1 MKVNDKKNMNQQ
13 EPYSK
18 PGMYTYQTRVRYSE
32 CGASRQA
39 GLSHILDYL
48 QDACTFQAEEL
59 GIGLSYMQ
67 EHKAGWVLSSWQ
79 ADLLRYPG
87 FGETLRITT
96 WPYDFYGFMGFRN
109 FLVTDAAGEP
119 LVRAN
124 SVWVFMDMRKN
135 RPVKITPEISH
146 AYQVQERL
154 EMEYLDRK
162 LHNFEAGSQKPAL
175 QIPRYFIDTNHHVN
189 NAKYIL
195 LAEELL
201 PENFQAA
208 RVRAEYKKPAVYGDL
223 LFPCIR
229 QQADCQA
236 VKFSDREGRPYVL
249 MEFYPL
255 NK

>member
-1 MKVNDKKNMNQQ
+1 MNQKEQ
-13 EPYSK
+13 NGK
-18 PGMYTYQTRVRYSE
+18 PGIYTYPATVRYSE
-32 CGASRQA
+32 CSASGQA

-48 QDACTFQAEEL
+48 QDTCTFQAEAL

-67 EHKAGWVLSSWQ
+67 KHQAGWVLNSWQ
-79 ADLLRYPG
+79 ADLVRYPC
-87 FGETLRITT
+87 FGEKIFITT

-109 FLVTDAAGEP
+109 FFVTDAAGEP
-119 LVRAN
+119 LIRTN

-135 RPVKITPEISH
+135 RPIKIDAEIAN
-146 AYQVQERL
+146 AYQVHERL

-162 LHNFEAGSQKPAL
+162 LQDFEADRQEPPF

-201 PENFQAA
+201 AENFRAS
-208 RVRAEYKKPAVYGDL
+208 RVRVEYKKPAMYGDL
-223 LFPCIR
+223 LYPYIR
-229 QQADCQA
+229 NYADHQA
-236 VKFSDREGRPYVL
+236 VKFSDPEGKPYVL
-249 MEFYPL
+249 MEFYPE